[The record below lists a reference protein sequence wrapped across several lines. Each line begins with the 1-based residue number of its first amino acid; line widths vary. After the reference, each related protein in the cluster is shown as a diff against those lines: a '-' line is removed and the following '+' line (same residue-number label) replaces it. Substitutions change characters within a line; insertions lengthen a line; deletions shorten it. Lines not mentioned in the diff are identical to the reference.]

1 MLKKED
7 ILLQQLYFVFV
18 SKYIT
23 CSVHNISNQDQTPSS
38 KNSIYCRKETDNIK
52 VKYYYYLLLES
63 KKGRKKG
70 GWEGGRKGRR
80 KKKRL
85 FKLFMSDATTMI
97 KFPF

>member
-1 MLKKED
+1 MMRRLLLLKKED

-52 VKYYYYLLLES
+52 VKYYYYLLLE
-63 KKGRKKG
+63 RKK
-70 GWEGGRKGRR
+70 EKMGGRKEEKEQEG
-80 KKKRL
+80 K
-85 FKLFMSDATTMI
+85 
-97 KFPF
+97 

>member
-1 MLKKED
+1 MMRRLLLLKKED

-52 VKYYYYLLLES
+52 VKYYYYLLLE
-63 KKGRKKG
+63 RKEE
-70 GWEGGRKGRR
+70 GWEGGRKKGS
-80 KKKRL
+80 KKENKEYL
-85 FKLFMSDATTMI
+85 NS
-97 KFPF
+97 